1 MKTILDRIII
11 ENQGTLT
18 RLAAKFT
25 KDPSE
30 KEDLV
35 QETFI
40 RSLKSL
46 ESFDNHPKLIPWL
59 FVIMKNIYFNRF
71 RRTTIQRRVEKE
83 IEAEHLTKRSAK
95 NGAELKFVHED
106 IDRAI
111 GELSEENYTIITM
124 YLEGYKYQEIGDY
137 LEIKEGT
144 IKTRIHSI
152 RKKLRSKL
160 HIYTPAGGQ

>member
-1 MKTILDRIII
+1 MKTTLDRIII
-11 ENQGTLT
+11 ENQGTLS

-46 ESFDNHPKLIPWL
+46 ERFDDHPKLIPWL

-71 RRTTIQRRVEKE
+71 RRTTIQRRIEKE
-83 IEAEHLTKRSAK
+83 MQADHPLKRSAK
-95 NGAELKFVHED
+95 NDAEMKFVHED
-106 IDRAI
+106 IDQAI
-111 GELSEENYTIITM
+111 SSLSEENYTIINM
-124 YLEGYKYQEIGDY
+124 YLEGYKYQEIG
-137 LEIKEGT
+137 EHTGIKEGT

-152 RKKLRSKL
+152 RKKLRAKL
-160 HIYTPAGGQ
+160 HIYTPA

>member
-1 MKTILDRIII
+1 MRTTLDRIIM
-11 ENQGTLT
+11 ENQTTLS
-18 RLAAKFT
+18 RLATKFT

-40 RSLKSL
+40 RSLGSL
-46 ESFDNHPKLIPWL
+46 ERFDNHPKLIPWL

-71 RRTTIQRRVEKE
+71 RRTTIQRRVDEE
-83 IEAEHLTKRSAK
+83 METQQAMKRSAK
-95 NGAELKFVHED
+95 NEAEMKFVSED
-106 IDRAI
+106 INRAI
-111 GELSEENYTIITM
+111 SGLTEENYTIITM
-124 YLEGYKYQEIGDY
+124 YLEGYKYQEIGKH
-137 LEIKEGT
+137 LNIKEGT

-160 HIYTPAGGQ
+160 RVYTPD

>member
-1 MKTILDRIII
+1 MKTTLDRIIT
-11 ENQGTLT
+11 ENQTTLT

-83 IEAEHLTKRSAK
+83 IETEHLTTRSAK
-95 NGAELKFVHED
+95 NGAEMKFIHED

-111 GELSEENYTIITM
+111 GGLSEENYTIITM
-124 YLEGYKYQEIGDY
+124 YLEGYKYQEIGEH
-137 LEIKEGT
+137 LAIKEGT

-152 RKKLRSKL
+152 RKNLRSKL
-160 HIYTPAGGQ
+160 QVYTPGRGQ